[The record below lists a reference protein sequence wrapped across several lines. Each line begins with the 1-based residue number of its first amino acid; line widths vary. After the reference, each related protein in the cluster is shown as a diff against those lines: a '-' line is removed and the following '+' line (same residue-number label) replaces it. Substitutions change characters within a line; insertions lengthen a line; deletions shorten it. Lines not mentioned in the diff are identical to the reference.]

1 MRTHTHPRASSH
13 TCWTWRSGVGRV
25 RGRCGVEL
33 GSDLRALCQAAGKS
47 DEGLASDSLHHHN
60 HPYHLHHHH
69 HHHALNQSNPSL
81 TAACRLRAS
90 RVWHPPARR
99 SRNASSTSLAPAV
112 TRVAGATNARAKK
125 KKIHTKTRNNGERL
139 HLEGC
144 VVSGLRQTPPR
155 SAVCAKPRLSHCN
168 GLVTETREKD
178 GKT

>member
-1 MRTHTHPRASSH
+1 MRASVEVKINPNMNRPTKRRRCEPTRTHAHRPTLVGLGGQE
-13 TCWTWRSGVGRV
+13 WEGFGVG
-25 RGRCGVEL
+25 CGVEL
-33 GSDLRALCQAAGKS
+33 GSDLRALCQAVGRS

-112 TRVAGATNARAKK
+112 TRVAGATNARANKK
-125 KKIHTKTRNNGERL
+125 KKYTQK
-139 HLEGC
+139 
-144 VVSGLRQTPPR
+144 
-155 SAVCAKPRLSHCN
+155 K
-168 GLVTETREKD
+168 LVTMANAFTSKD
-178 GKT
+178 AWCRV